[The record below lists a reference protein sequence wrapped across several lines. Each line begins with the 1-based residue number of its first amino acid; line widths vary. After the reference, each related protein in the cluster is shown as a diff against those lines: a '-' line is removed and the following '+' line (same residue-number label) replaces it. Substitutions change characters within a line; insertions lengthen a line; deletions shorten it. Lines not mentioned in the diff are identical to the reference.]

1 MCSLPSD
8 NCYIVMLCYVMLG
21 LQMQLKMFP
30 EVVMERKF
38 TFEQRSLRRAEER
51 TSRRLLSLEQIEGRR
66 TRAIEPEH

>member
-8 NCYIVMLCYVMLG
+8 NFYIVMLCYVMLG
-21 LQMQLKMFP
+21 LQMQLKMFR
-30 EVVMERKF
+30 EVVMERKI

-66 TRAIEPEH
+66 TRTTEPEH